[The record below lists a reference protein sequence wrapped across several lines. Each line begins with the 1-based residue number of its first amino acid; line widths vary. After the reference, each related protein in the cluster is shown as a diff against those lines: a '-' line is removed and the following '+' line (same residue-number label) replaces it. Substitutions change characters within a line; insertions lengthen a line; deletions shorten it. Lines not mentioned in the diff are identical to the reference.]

1 MRQSFTPGAILGDWL
16 FNVRYS
22 LSFWA
27 WVPQDGDLRPGQIA
41 ALSVGVVAV
50 FLAAGFAVSR
60 WNDPDWL
67 SPVRVKRLWSL
78 LAAGVVL
85 LFLSFPA
92 QLMLAAAREPRRTQ
106 LLSGIAASIV
116 LGTLCSLLAAAF
128 PKPRLRQLCAVA
140 IAVPIVFI
148 GAWRTIERQDA
159 HRVEWNIHWPAMQRL
174 VRSIPRVRDDT
185 VVVMTNVPRSR
196 DPFYGSHFWF
206 DNALRLAYPRT
217 RVAGIYF
224 YEDGSPG
231 PGMNLRLHERQ
242 WSYTN
247 EGVTPLITSADVGQ
261 TLALRDDPAGVQV
274 LAEIPAFVCSDAC
287 ARQPYEPRAR
297 IQAGPPA
304 IEARHRY
311 GGS

>member
-1 MRQSFTPGAILGDWL
+1 
-16 FNVRYS
+16 
-22 LSFWA
+22 
-27 WVPQDGDLRPGQIA
+27 
-41 ALSVGVVAV
+41 
-50 FLAAGFAVSR
+50 
-60 WNDPDWL
+60 
-67 SPVRVKRLWSL
+67 
-78 LAAGVVL
+78 
-85 LFLSFPA
+85 
-92 QLMLAAAREPRRTQ
+92 
-106 LLSGIAASIV
+106 
-116 LGTLCSLLAAAF
+116 
-128 PKPRLRQLCAVA
+128 
-140 IAVPIVFI
+140 
-148 GAWRTIERQDA
+148 
-159 HRVEWNIHWPAMQRL
+159 
-174 VRSIPRVRDDT
+174 
-185 VVVMTNVPRSR
+185 MTNVPRSR

-287 ARQPYEPRAR
+287 ARHPYEPRAR